1 MVCQIVTV
9 EELVQYVYSKEIIS
23 FHYHERFRSPKDLFD
38 HINNIINNVV
48 PELRSNVTS
57 EKQALTHDHRIARWF
72 DAANYADKSI
82 NVTLNRLKQIK
93 VPDFINKREWTN
105 EEQNLASIIDD
116 KINDINRFIQKS
128 QKKIKSH
135 KIVDLDKK
143 ANEII
148 TTIKDSTDNEDQTVI
163 DLMKKQLR
171 NLNVRLTRLDNC
183 IKLLSSQITIDRY
196 SVVLK
201 LLGSMESMR
210 NQITQIRKTLIE
222 HNDADL
228 VMGDVIDVESQIT
241 EFESDL
247 LNDDFALAKALKQ
260 KHAKLLLTIQNIHVA
275 LIENK
280 LHIAAYSSPSSLN
293 SPTSAGSKF
302 DRVIVKN
309 NLENFYARLISPP
322 TYYIDTENE
331 TEEPERIH
339 GLTCNDDH
347 VAEITE
353 RYDKIESELTSFER
367 TLWVEF

>member
-1 MVCQIVTV
+1 
-9 EELVQYVYSKEIIS
+9 
-23 FHYHERFRSPKDLFD
+23 
-38 HINNIINNVV
+38 
-48 PELRSNVTS
+48 
-57 EKQALTHDHRIARWF
+57 
-72 DAANYADKSI
+72 
-82 NVTLNRLKQIK
+82 
-93 VPDFINKREWTN
+93 
-105 EEQNLASIIDD
+105 
-116 KINDINRFIQKS
+116 
-128 QKKIKSH
+128 
-135 KIVDLDKK
+135 
-143 ANEII
+143 
-148 TTIKDSTDNEDQTVI
+148 
-163 DLMKKQLR
+163 
-171 NLNVRLTRLDNC
+171 
-183 IKLLSSQITIDRY
+183 
-196 SVVLK
+196 
-201 LLGSMESMR
+201 MESMR

-247 LNDDFALAKALKQ
+247 LNDDSALAKALKQ
-260 KHAKLLLTIQNIHVA
+260 KHAKLLLTIQNIRVA

-322 TYYIDTENE
+322 TYYMIDTENE